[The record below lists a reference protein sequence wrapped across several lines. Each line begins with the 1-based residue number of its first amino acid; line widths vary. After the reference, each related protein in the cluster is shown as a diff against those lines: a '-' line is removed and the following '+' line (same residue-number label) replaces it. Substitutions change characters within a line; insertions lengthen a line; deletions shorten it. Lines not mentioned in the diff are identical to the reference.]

1 MEEKK
6 EINAMQ
12 KLMTLLNQSEE
23 LRKSTLDEFFNI
35 RIAEFETSQIAQQ
48 IQIIELMLKIKG
60 VEL

>member
-35 RIAEFETSQIAQQ
+35 RIAEFEASQIAQQ
-48 IQIIELMLKIKG
+48 IQIIELSWIQI
-60 VEL
+60 